1 MIENFIKNYEY
12 YKNVNLK
19 KYNTYRLECY
29 ADYLIFPKDI
39 NELVELLDYL
49 RQNRIN
55 YIILGGGSNV
65 ILAKPCFDVVV
76 KLDKL
81 NNITINDN
89 IVVAEAG
96 VPLIKLANECMK
108 NNLDGLAFAG
118 GIPGMVGASTSM
130 NAGAYNED
138 MSMVVKEVKVIDPD
152 LKIITLNKEELEYAY
167 RDSFLKRNK
176 DYVCIETTFEMKY
189 KDKDKIKRIL
199 TPLDQDI
206 LYAIFIDLIRKDKKK
221 ERNLSKIE
229 ERNYML
235 SALNKYLDKYA
246 NIDNDI
252 HTSKYDFSKIEK
264 QIIDYLYKLDKNGHY
279 NALISLIPQ
288 YCKTTDAVDFYDKLK
303 IIKRLII
310 RRITGIDN
318 VMLLDDDIKVLN
330 EYLFNKMSKSQKDA
344 VINDVIYYQD
354 SNYQIISGNELKK
367 SLKLKPN
374 SKK

>member
-108 NNLDGLAFAG
+108 NNLDG
-118 GIPGMVGASTSM
+118 
-130 NAGAYNED
+130 
-138 MSMVVKEVKVIDPD
+138 
-152 LKIITLNKEELEYAY
+152 
-167 RDSFLKRNK
+167 
-176 DYVCIETTFEMKY
+176 
-189 KDKDKIKRIL
+189 
-199 TPLDQDI
+199 
-206 LYAIFIDLIRKDKKK
+206 
-221 ERNLSKIE
+221 
-229 ERNYML
+229 
-235 SALNKYLDKYA
+235 
-246 NIDNDI
+246 
-252 HTSKYDFSKIEK
+252 
-264 QIIDYLYKLDKNGHY
+264 
-279 NALISLIPQ
+279 
-288 YCKTTDAVDFYDKLK
+288 
-303 IIKRLII
+303 
-310 RRITGIDN
+310 
-318 VMLLDDDIKVLN
+318 
-330 EYLFNKMSKSQKDA
+330 
-344 VINDVIYYQD
+344 
-354 SNYQIISGNELKK
+354 
-367 SLKLKPN
+367 
-374 SKK
+374 

>member
-108 NNLDGLAFAG
+108 NSLDGLAFAG
-118 GIPGMVGASTSM
+118 V
-130 NAGAYNED
+130 YL
-138 MSMVVKEVKVIDPD
+138 VW
-152 LKIITLNKEELEYAY
+152 LELVP
-167 RDSFLKRNK
+167 R
-176 DYVCIETTFEMKY
+176 
-189 KDKDKIKRIL
+189 
-199 TPLDQDI
+199 
-206 LYAIFIDLIRKDKKK
+206 
-221 ERNLSKIE
+221 
-229 ERNYML
+229 
-235 SALNKYLDKYA
+235 
-246 NIDNDI
+246 
-252 HTSKYDFSKIEK
+252 
-264 QIIDYLYKLDKNGHY
+264 
-279 NALISLIPQ
+279 
-288 YCKTTDAVDFYDKLK
+288 
-303 IIKRLII
+303 
-310 RRITGIDN
+310 
-318 VMLLDDDIKVLN
+318 
-330 EYLFNKMSKSQKDA
+330 
-344 VINDVIYYQD
+344 
-354 SNYQIISGNELKK
+354 
-367 SLKLKPN
+367 
-374 SKK
+374 

>member
-1 MIENFIKNYEY
+1 
-12 YKNVNLK
+12 
-19 KYNTYRLECY
+19 
-29 ADYLIFPKDI
+29 
-39 NELVELLDYL
+39 
-49 RQNRIN
+49 
-55 YIILGGGSNV
+55 
-65 ILAKPCFDVVV
+65 
-76 KLDKL
+76 
-81 NNITINDN
+81 
-89 IVVAEAG
+89 
-96 VPLIKLANECMK
+96 
-108 NNLDGLAFAG
+108 
-118 GIPGMVGASTSM
+118 
-130 NAGAYNED
+130 
-138 MSMVVKEVKVIDPD
+138 
-152 LKIITLNKEELEYAY
+152 
-167 RDSFLKRNK
+167 
-176 DYVCIETTFEMKY
+176 
-189 KDKDKIKRIL
+189 
-199 TPLDQDI
+199 
-206 LYAIFIDLIRKDKKK
+206 
-221 ERNLSKIE
+221 
-229 ERNYML
+229 ML

-246 NIDNDI
+246 NMDNDI

>member
-130 NAGAYNED
+130 
-138 MSMVVKEVKVIDPD
+138 MLVHIM
-152 LKIITLNKEELEYAY
+152 KICL
-167 RDSFLKRNK
+167 
-176 DYVCIETTFEMKY
+176 
-189 KDKDKIKRIL
+189 
-199 TPLDQDI
+199 
-206 LYAIFIDLIRKDKKK
+206 
-221 ERNLSKIE
+221 
-229 ERNYML
+229 
-235 SALNKYLDKYA
+235 
-246 NIDNDI
+246 
-252 HTSKYDFSKIEK
+252 
-264 QIIDYLYKLDKNGHY
+264 
-279 NALISLIPQ
+279 
-288 YCKTTDAVDFYDKLK
+288 
-303 IIKRLII
+303 
-310 RRITGIDN
+310 
-318 VMLLDDDIKVLN
+318 
-330 EYLFNKMSKSQKDA
+330 
-344 VINDVIYYQD
+344 
-354 SNYQIISGNELKK
+354 
-367 SLKLKPN
+367 
-374 SKK
+374 

>member
-12 YKNVNLK
+12 YKKKKKK

-108 NNLDGLAFAG
+108 NSLDGLAFAG

-189 KDKDKIKRIL
+189 KDKDKIKEVMNDR
-199 TPLDQDI
+199 
-206 LYAIFIDLIRKDKKK
+206 
-221 ERNLSKIE
+221 KIE
-229 ERNYML
+229 EYLL
-235 SALNKYLDKYA
+235 S
-246 NIDNDI
+246 
-252 HTSKYDFSKIEK
+252 H
-264 QIIDYLYKLDKNGHY
+264 
-279 NALISLIPQ
+279 
-288 YCKTTDAVDFYDKLK
+288 
-303 IIKRLII
+303 
-310 RRITGIDN
+310 
-318 VMLLDDDIKVLN
+318 
-330 EYLFNKMSKSQKDA
+330 
-344 VINDVIYYQD
+344 
-354 SNYQIISGNELKK
+354 
-367 SLKLKPN
+367 
-374 SKK
+374 

>member
-118 GIPGMVGASTSM
+118 SIPGMVGASTSM

-152 LKIITLNKEELEYAY
+152 LKIITLNKEELEYTY

-176 DYVCIETTFEMKY
+176 DYICIETTFEMKY
-189 KDKDKIKRIL
+189 KDKDEIKEVMNDRKNRRVVSQ
-199 TPLDQDI
+199 PLDKPSAGSVFRNPPGMSAGKLIEDAGLKGYIHGGAMISDKHANFIINNGTATYEDI
-206 LYAIFIDLIRKDKKK
+206 IMLIDYIKERIKIIYDIDLIL
-221 ERNLSKIE
+221 EQE
-229 ERNYML
+229 
-235 SALNKYLDKYA
+235 
-246 NIDNDI
+246 
-252 HTSKYDFSKIEK
+252 
-264 QIIDYLYKLDKNGHY
+264 
-279 NALISLIPQ
+279 
-288 YCKTTDAVDFYDKLK
+288 
-303 IIKRLII
+303 II
-310 RRITGIDN
+310 R
-318 VMLLDDDIKVLN
+318 
-330 EYLFNKMSKSQKDA
+330 
-344 VINDVIYYQD
+344 
-354 SNYQIISGNELKK
+354 
-367 SLKLKPN
+367 
-374 SKK
+374 